1 MASGWQGSQEESGL
15 AFAPEVYRGFLG
27 PCHMSEGGNAKEKRS
42 PDRYTAKWGS
52 AQDKG
57 PSHLDVAMHR
67 NN

>member
-1 MASGWQGSQEESGL
+1 
-15 AFAPEVYRGFLG
+15 
-27 PCHMSEGGNAKEKRS
+27 MSEGGNAKEKRS
-42 PDRYTAKWGS
+42 PDRYTAEWGS